1 MPYWAHIAIAQL
13 GQRLATNTSDR
24 VESRYLVRI
33 ANLSGRLV
41 LITDEGAIDVERAS
55 AGRFSSDPQSV
66 YAHWFEFVDWAEDIP
81 GAEMVSFSAEQLG
94 PPAPR
99 PAQVFG
105 IGANY
110 RSHAAEGGLDVPE
123 WPMVFTKYVSS
134 FTGPVGEI
142 ELPSD
147 AVDWEVEL
155 VFVIAQLARNV
166 PAERGWDYVAGL
178 TVGQDLSEREIQL
191 RGEIPQ
197 MSIGKSL
204 PGFSPTGPFLV
215 TPDSLPDP
223 DALEISCRVDGET
236 VQQANTNDL
245 VFSVPALVAELSAMM
260 PLLPGDVV
268 FTGTP
273 DGVGLARRPA
283 RFLQPGEQL
292 VSRIEGLGEMRHT
305 FRSAADA
312 RHGSDRVA
320 IQRLTASFPK
330 AASDA

>member
-1 MPYWAHIAIAQL
+1 M
-13 GQRLATNTSDR
+13 
-24 VESRYLVRI
+24 LV
-33 ANLSGRLV
+33 
-41 LITDEGAIDVERAS
+41 TDAGAIDVEGAS
-55 AGRFSSDPQSV
+55 AGRFSSDPQRI
-66 YAHWFEFVDWAEDIP
+66 YERWFEFVEWAEETP
-81 GAEMVSFSAEQLG
+81 AAEPVPFGTQQLG

-110 RSHAAEGGLDVPE
+110 HDHAAEGGLDAPE

-166 PAERGWDYVAGL
+166 PVERGWDYVAGL
-178 TVGQDLSEREIQL
+178 TVGQDLSEREVQL
-191 RGEIPQ
+191 RGAVPQ
-197 MSIGKSL
+197 MTMGKSL
-204 PGFSPTGPFLV
+204 PGFSPMGPYLV
-215 TPDSLPDP
+215 TPDSLPNP
-223 DALEISCRVDGET
+223 DALEISCSVDGET
-236 VQQANTNDL
+236 VQQASTGGL

-273 DGVGLARRPA
+273 AGVGLARTPA
-283 RFLQPGEQL
+283 RFLQPGEEL
-292 VSRIEGLGEMRHT
+292 VSRIEGIGEMRHT
-305 FRSAADA
+305 FRWAEGA
-312 RHGSDRVA
+312 RRGSDQVA
-320 IQRLTASFPK
+320 IQRLIASFPK
-330 AASDA
+330 TRSTSDA

>member
-1 MPYWAHIAIAQL
+1 
-13 GQRLATNTSDR
+13 
-24 VESRYLVRI
+24 VRI
-33 ANLSGRLV
+33 ANLSGRLA
-41 LITDEGAIDVERAS
+41 LITDAGAIDVEEAS
-55 AGRFSSDPQSV
+55 AGRFGSDPQRV
-66 YAHWFEFVDWAEDIP
+66 YERWFEFVEWA
-81 GAEMVSFSAEQLG
+81 AEVPSSSAVPFSAEQLG
-94 PPAPR
+94 PPAPW

-134 FTGPVGEI
+134 FTGPVGKI

-155 VFVIAQLARNV
+155 VFVVAQLARNV
-166 PAERGWDYVAGL
+166 PAERGWEYVAGL

-215 TPDSLPDP
+215 TPDALPDR
-223 DALEISCRVDGET
+223 DALAISCSVDGET
-236 VQQANTNDL
+236 VQQGSTGDL

-273 DGVGLARRPA
+273 AGVGLARRPA

-292 VSRIEGLGEMRHT
+292 VSRIEGIGEMRHT

-312 RHGSDRVA
+312 RRGSDQVA

-330 AASDA
+330 TATTSHA

>member
-1 MPYWAHIAIAQL
+1 
-13 GQRLATNTSDR
+13 
-24 VESRYLVRI
+24 
-33 ANLSGRLV
+33 LSGRLA
-41 LITDEGAIDVERAS
+41 LIIDAGAIDVEEAS
-55 AGRFSSDPQSV
+55 AGRFASDPQRV
-66 YAHWFEFVDWAEDIP
+66 YERWFEFVEWAADAAP
-81 GAEMVSFSAEQLG
+81 PSSAVPFSAERLG

-155 VFVIAQLARNV
+155 VFVVAQMARDV
-166 PAERGWDYVAGL
+166 PAERGWEYVAGL

-197 MSIGKSL
+197 MSLGKSL
-204 PGFSPTGPFLV
+204 PGFSPMGPFLV
-215 TPDSLPDP
+215 TPDSLPDR
-223 DALEISCRVDGET
+223 DALAISCSVDGET
-236 VQQANTNDL
+236 VQQGSTGDL
-245 VFSVPALVAELSAMM
+245 VFSVPALVAELSAMV

-273 DGVGLARRPA
+273 AGVGLARRPP

-305 FRSAADA
+305 FRSAAGA
-312 RHGSDRVA
+312 RRGSDQVA

-330 AASDA
+330 TPTTSDA

>member
-1 MPYWAHIAIAQL
+1 M
-13 GQRLATNTSDR
+13 
-24 VESRYLVRI
+24 RI
-33 ANLSGRLV
+33 ANLSDRLT
-41 LITDEGAIDVERAS
+41 LITDAGAIDVEKAS
-55 AGRFSSDPQSV
+55 AGRFSSDPQRV
-66 YAHWFEFVDWAEDIP
+66 YEGWLEFVEWA
-81 GAEMVSFSAEQLG
+81 AEAPPAAAVPFSPEQLG

-155 VFVIAQLARNV
+155 VFVIAQMARNV
-166 PAERGWDYVAGL
+166 PAERGWEYVAGL

-197 MSIGKSL
+197 MSMGKSL
-204 PGFSPTGPFLV
+204 PGFSPMGPFLV
-215 TPDSLPDP
+215 TPESLPDR
-223 DALEISCRVDGET
+223 DALAISCSVDGET
-236 VQQANTNDL
+236 VQQSSTGDL
-245 VFSVPALVAELSAMM
+245 VFSVPALVAELSAMV

-273 DGVGLARRPA
+273 AGVGLARRPP

-292 VSRIEGLGEMRHT
+292 VSRIEGIGEMRHT
-305 FRSAADA
+305 FRSAAGA
-312 RHGSDRVA
+312 RSGSDRVA
-320 IQRLTASFPK
+320 IQRLAASFPK
-330 AASDA
+330 TPTTTDA

>member
-1 MPYWAHIAIAQL
+1 M
-13 GQRLATNTSDR
+13 
-24 VESRYLVRI
+24 RI
-33 ANLSGRLV
+33 ANLSGRLT
-41 LITDEGAIDVERAS
+41 LITDAGAIDVEKAS
-55 AGRFSSDPQSV
+55 AGRFSSDPQRV
-66 YAHWFEFVDWAEDIP
+66 YEGWLEFVEWA
-81 GAEMVSFSAEQLG
+81 AEAPSAAAVPFSPEQLG

-155 VFVIAQLARNV
+155 VFVIAQMARNV
-166 PAERGWDYVAGL
+166 PAERGWEYVAGL

-197 MSIGKSL
+197 MSMGKSL
-204 PGFSPTGPFLV
+204 PGFSPMGPFLV
-215 TPDSLPDP
+215 TPESLRDR
-223 DALEISCRVDGET
+223 DALAISCSVDGET
-236 VQQANTNDL
+236 VQQSSTGDL
-245 VFSVPALVAELSAMM
+245 VFSVPALVAELSAMV

-273 DGVGLARRPA
+273 AGVGLARRPP

-292 VSRIEGLGEMRHT
+292 VSRIEGIGEMRHT
-305 FRSAADA
+305 FRSAAGA
-312 RHGSDRVA
+312 RSGSDRVA
-320 IQRLTASFPK
+320 IQRLAASFPK
-330 AASDA
+330 TPTTSDA

>member
-1 MPYWAHIAIAQL
+1 
-13 GQRLATNTSDR
+13 
-24 VESRYLVRI
+24 VRI
-33 ANLSGRLV
+33 ANLSGRLA
-41 LITDEGAIDVERAS
+41 LITDAGAIDVAKAS
-55 AGRFSSDPQSV
+55 AGRFWSDPQRV
-66 YAHWFEFVDWAEDIP
+66 YERWFDFVEWAADAP
-81 GAEMVSFSAEQLG
+81 PSAAVPFSPEQLG

-155 VFVIAQLARNV
+155 VFVVAQLARNV

-178 TVGQDLSEREIQL
+178 TVGQDLSEREVQL

-197 MSIGKSL
+197 MSMGKSL
-204 PGFSPTGPFLV
+204 PGFSPMGPFLV

-223 DALEISCRVDGET
+223 DVLEISCSVDGET
-236 VQQANTNDL
+236 VQQASTGDL
-245 VFSVPALVAELSAMM
+245 VFSVPALVAELSAMV

-273 DGVGLARRPA
+273 AGVGLARRPP

-292 VSRIEGLGEMRHT
+292 VSRIEGVGEMRHT
-305 FRSAADA
+305 FRSAEGA
-312 RHGSDRVA
+312 RRGSDQVA

-330 AASDA
+330 TPTKSDA

>member
-1 MPYWAHIAIAQL
+1 
-13 GQRLATNTSDR
+13 
-24 VESRYLVRI
+24 
-33 ANLSGRLV
+33 LSGRLA
-41 LITDEGAIDVERAS
+41 LIIDAGAIDVEEAS
-55 AGRFSSDPQSV
+55 AGRFASDPQRV
-66 YAHWFEFVDWAEDIP
+66 YERWFEFVEWAADAAP
-81 GAEMVSFSAEQLG
+81 PSSAVPFSAERLG

-155 VFVIAQLARNV
+155 VFVVAQMARDV
-166 PAERGWDYVAGL
+166 PAERGWEYVAGL

-197 MSIGKSL
+197 MSLGKSL
-204 PGFSPTGPFLV
+204 PCFSPMGPFLV
-215 TPDSLPDP
+215 TPDSLADR
-223 DALEISCRVDGET
+223 DALAISCSVDGET
-236 VQQANTNDL
+236 MQQGSTGDL
-245 VFSVPALVAELSAMM
+245 VFSVPALVAELSAMV

-273 DGVGLARRPA
+273 AGVGLARRPP

-305 FRSAADA
+305 FRSAAGA
-312 RHGSDRVA
+312 RRGSDQVA

-330 AASDA
+330 TPTTSDA

>member
-1 MPYWAHIAIAQL
+1 M
-13 GQRLATNTSDR
+13 
-24 VESRYLVRI
+24 RI
-33 ANLSGRLV
+33 ANLSGRLT
-41 LITDEGAIDVERAS
+41 LITDAGAIDAEEAS
-55 AGRFSSDPQSV
+55 AGRFSSDPQRV
-66 YAHWFEFVDWAEDIP
+66 YERWFEFVEWAAAGP
-81 GAEMVSFSAEQLG
+81 AAAAVPFSADQLG

-110 RSHAAEGGLDVPE
+110 GGHAAEGGLAVPE

-142 ELPSD
+142 ELPSY

-166 PAERGWDYVAGL
+166 PVDRGWEYVAGL

-191 RGEIPQ
+191 RGEVPQ
-197 MSIGKSL
+197 MTMGKSL
-204 PGFSPTGPFLV
+204 PGFSPMGPFLV
-215 TPDSLPDP
+215 TQDSLHDP
-223 DALEISCRVDGET
+223 DVLEISCSVDGET
-236 VQQANTNDL
+236 VQQASTGDL

-273 DGVGLARRPA
+273 AGVGLARRPP

-292 VSRIEGLGEMRHT
+292 VSRIEGIGEMRHT
-305 FRSAADA
+305 FRSAPDA
-312 RHGSDRVA
+312 RRGSDQLA
-320 IQRLTASFPK
+320 MAHLAASFPNTPK
-330 AASDA
+330 TSHA

>member
-1 MPYWAHIAIAQL
+1 M
-13 GQRLATNTSDR
+13 
-24 VESRYLVRI
+24 RI
-33 ANLSGRLV
+33 ANLSDRLV
-41 LITDEGAIDVERAS
+41 LITDAGAIDVEEVSSR
-55 AGRFSSDPQSV
+55 RFSSDPQRV
-66 YAHWFEFVDWAEDIP
+66 YERWFEFVEWAAAVP
-81 GAEMVSFSAEQLG
+81 SSAAVSFRAEQLG

-110 RSHAAEGGLDVPE
+110 RSHAAEGGLEVPE
-123 WPMVFTKYVSS
+123 WPMVFAKYVSS

-204 PGFSPTGPFLV
+204 PGFSPMGPFLV
-215 TPDSLPDP
+215 TPDSLPDR
-223 DALEISCRVDGET
+223 DALAISCSVDGET
-236 VQQANTNDL
+236 VQQASTSDL

-260 PLLPGDVV
+260 PLLPGDLV

-273 DGVGLARRPA
+273 AGVGLARRPA

-292 VSRIEGLGEMRHT
+292 VSRIEGIGEMRHT
-305 FRSAADA
+305 FRSAAGA
-312 RHGSDRVA
+312 RRGSDQVA

-330 AASDA
+330 TPTTSDA

>member
-1 MPYWAHIAIAQL
+1 
-13 GQRLATNTSDR
+13 
-24 VESRYLVRI
+24 
-33 ANLSGRLV
+33 LSGRLA
-41 LITDEGAIDVERAS
+41 LITQPGAIDVEEAS
-55 AGRFSSDPQSV
+55 AGRFWSDPQRV
-66 YAHWFEFVDWAEDIP
+66 YERWFDFVEWAAAAP
-81 GAEMVSFSAEQLG
+81 SSAAVPFNAEQLG

-134 FTGPVGEI
+134 FTGPAGEI

-155 VFVIAQLARNV
+155 VFVVSQLARDV

-197 MSIGKSL
+197 MSMGKSL
-204 PGFSPTGPFLV
+204 PGFSPMGPFLV
-215 TPDSLPDP
+215 TPDSVPDR
-223 DALEISCRVDGET
+223 DALAISCSVDGET
-236 VQQANTNDL
+236 VQQGSTGDL
-245 VFSVPALVAELSAMM
+245 VFSVPALVAELSAMV

-273 DGVGLARRPA
+273 AGVGLARRPP

-292 VSRIEGLGEMRHT
+292 VSRIEGIGEMRHT
-305 FRSAADA
+305 FRTAAGA
-312 RHGSDRVA
+312 RQGSDQVA

-330 AASDA
+330 TPIKSDA

>member
-1 MPYWAHIAIAQL
+1 
-13 GQRLATNTSDR
+13 
-24 VESRYLVRI
+24 VRI
-33 ANLSGRLV
+33 ANLSGRLA
-41 LITDEGAIDVERAS
+41 LITDAGAIDVEEAS
-55 AGRFSSDPQSV
+55 AGRFWSDPQRV
-66 YAHWFEFVDWAEDIP
+66 YERWFEFVEWAAAAP
-81 GAEMVSFSAEQLG
+81 SSAAVPFSAEQLG

-155 VFVIAQLARNV
+155 VFVVAQLARDV
-166 PAERGWDYVAGL
+166 PAERGWEYVAGV

-204 PGFSPTGPFLV
+204 PGFSPMGPFLV
-215 TPDSLPDP
+215 TPDSLADR
-223 DALEISCRVDGET
+223 DALAISCSVDGET
-236 VQQANTNDL
+236 VQQGSTGDL
-245 VFSVPALVAELSAMM
+245 VFSVPALVAELSAMV

-273 DGVGLARRPA
+273 AGVGLARTPP

-292 VSRIEGLGEMRHT
+292 NSRIEGIGEMRHT
-305 FRSAADA
+305 FRSAAGA
-312 RHGSDRVA
+312 RRGSDQLA

-330 AASDA
+330 TPTTSDA

>member
-1 MPYWAHIAIAQL
+1 
-13 GQRLATNTSDR
+13 
-24 VESRYLVRI
+24 VRI

-41 LITDEGAIDVERAS
+41 LITDEGAVDVEGAS
-55 AGRFSSDPQSV
+55 GGRFSSDPQRV
-66 YAHWFEFVDWAEDIP
+66 YEHWFEFVDWAEQVP
-81 GAEMVSFSAEQLG
+81 PAQVVAFSVEQLG

-105 IGANY
+105 IGTNY

-134 FTGPVGEI
+134 FTGPFGDI

-155 VFVIAQLARNV
+155 VFVIAQLARNI
-166 PAERGWDYVAGL
+166 PAQRGWDYVAGL
-178 TVGQDLSEREIQL
+178 TVGQDLSEREVQL

-215 TPDSLPDP
+215 TPDSLPNP
-223 DALEISCRVDGET
+223 GALEISCSIDGET
-236 VQQANTNDL
+236 VQQASTGDL
-245 VFSVPALVAELSAMM
+245 VFSVPELVAELSSMV

-273 DGVGLARRPA
+273 DGVGLARRPP

-292 VSRIEGLGEMRHT
+292 VSRIEGIGEMRHT
-305 FRSAADA
+305 FRNAAGS

-320 IQRLTASFPK
+320 IRRLSASFPK
-330 AASDA
+330 TAAASDT

>member
-1 MPYWAHIAIAQL
+1 
-13 GQRLATNTSDR
+13 
-24 VESRYLVRI
+24 VRI
-33 ANLSGRLV
+33 ANLSGRLA
-41 LITDEGAIDVERAS
+41 LITDAGAIDVEDAS
-55 AGRFSSDPQSV
+55 AGRFWSDPQRV
-66 YAHWFEFVDWAEDIP
+66 YERWFEFVEWAAAAP
-81 GAEMVSFSAEQLG
+81 SSSAVPFSAEHLG

-110 RSHAAEGGLDVPE
+110 GSHAAEGGLDVPE

-155 VFVIAQLARNV
+155 VFVVAQMARNV
-166 PAERGWDYVAGL
+166 PADRGWEYVAGL

-204 PGFSPTGPFLV
+204 PGFSPMGPFLV
-215 TPDSLPDP
+215 TPDSLKDR
-223 DALEISCRVDGET
+223 DALAISCSVDGET
-236 VQQANTNDL
+236 VQQGSTGDL
-245 VFSVPALVAELSAMM
+245 VFSVPALVAELSAMV
-260 PLLPGDVV
+260 PLWPGDVV

-273 DGVGLARRPA
+273 AGVGLARRPP

-292 VSRIEGLGEMRHT
+292 VSRIEGIGEMRHT
-305 FRSAADA
+305 FRSAAGA
-312 RHGSDRVA
+312 RRGSDQVA
-320 IQRLTASFPK
+320 IQRLTASFSK
-330 AASDA
+330 ASTTSDA

>member
-1 MPYWAHIAIAQL
+1 MD
-13 GQRLATNTSDR
+13 TDTSDQ
-24 VESRYLVRI
+24 VESRFIVRI

-41 LITDEGAIDVERAS
+41 LITDEGAIDIEEAS
-55 AGRFSSDPQSV
+55 AGRFSSDPQQV
-66 YAHWFEFVDWAEDIP
+66 YERWLEFVEWAREAPPVAVIP
-81 GAEMVSFSAEQLG
+81 FSADQLG

-99 PAQVFG
+99 PAQVFA

-110 RSHAAEGGLDVPE
+110 RSHAAEGGLDIPE
-123 WPMVFTKYVSS
+123 WPMIFTKYVSS

-155 VFVIAQLARNV
+155 VFVIAQLARNI

-178 TVGQDLSEREIQL
+178 TVGQDLSEREVQL
-191 RGEIPQ
+191 RGEIAQ
-197 MSIGKSL
+197 MSMGKSL

-223 DALEISCRVDGET
+223 DALEISCSVNGET
-236 VQQANTNDL
+236 LQQASTSDL

-273 DGVGLARRPA
+273 AGVGLARSPA

-292 VSRIEGLGEMRHT
+292 VSRIEGIGEMRHT
-305 FRSAADA
+305 FRSAAGA
-312 RHGSDRVA
+312 RRGSDQVA

-330 AASDA
+330 TPSTSDA

>member
-1 MPYWAHIAIAQL
+1 VY
-13 GQRLATNTSDR
+13 
-24 VESRYLVRI
+24 
-33 ANLSGRLV
+33 
-41 LITDEGAIDVERAS
+41 ER
-55 AGRFSSDPQSV
+55 
-66 YAHWFEFVDWAEDIP
+66 WFEFVEWAAAAP
-81 GAEMVSFSAEQLG
+81 SSAAVPFSAEQLG

-155 VFVIAQLARNV
+155 VFVVAQLARDV
-166 PAERGWDYVAGL
+166 PAERGWEYVAGV

-204 PGFSPTGPFLV
+204 PGFSPMGPFLV
-215 TPDSLPDP
+215 TPDSLADR
-223 DALEISCRVDGET
+223 DALAISCSVDGET
-236 VQQANTNDL
+236 VQQSSTGDL
-245 VFSVPALVAELSAMM
+245 VFSVPALVAELSAMV

-273 DGVGLARRPA
+273 AGVGLARRPP

-292 VSRIEGLGEMRHT
+292 VSRIEGIGEMRHT
-305 FRSAADA
+305 FRSAAGA
-312 RHGSDRVA
+312 RSGSDRVA
-320 IQRLTASFPK
+320 IQRLAASFPK
-330 AASDA
+330 TPTTSDA

>member
-1 MPYWAHIAIAQL
+1 
-13 GQRLATNTSDR
+13 
-24 VESRYLVRI
+24 
-33 ANLSGRLV
+33 LSGRLA
-41 LITDEGAIDVERAS
+41 LIIDAGAIDVEEAS
-55 AGRFSSDPQSV
+55 AGRFASDPQRV
-66 YAHWFEFVDWAEDIP
+66 YERWFEFVEWAADAAP
-81 GAEMVSFSAEQLG
+81 PSSAVPFSAEQLG

-155 VFVIAQLARNV
+155 VFVVAQMARDV
-166 PAERGWDYVAGL
+166 PAERGWEYVAGL

-197 MSIGKSL
+197 MSLGKSL
-204 PGFSPTGPFLV
+204 PCFSPMGPFLV
-215 TPDSLPDP
+215 TPDSLADR
-223 DALEISCRVDGET
+223 DALAISCSVDGET
-236 VQQANTNDL
+236 MQQGSTGDL
-245 VFSVPALVAELSAMM
+245 VFSVPALVAELSAMV

-273 DGVGLARRPA
+273 AGVGLARRPP

-305 FRSAADA
+305 FRSAAGA
-312 RHGSDRVA
+312 RRGSDQVA

-330 AASDA
+330 TPTTSDA

>member
-1 MPYWAHIAIAQL
+1 M
-13 GQRLATNTSDR
+13 
-24 VESRYLVRI
+24 RI
-33 ANLSGRLV
+33 ANLSGRLT
-41 LITDEGAIDVERAS
+41 LITNAGAIDVEKAS
-55 AGRFSSDPQSV
+55 AGRFGSDPQRV
-66 YAHWFEFVDWAEDIP
+66 YERWFEFVKWAAQAP
-81 GAEMVSFSAEQLG
+81 SAAAVPFSAEQLG

-110 RSHAAEGGLDVPE
+110 GSHAAEGGLDVPE

-155 VFVIAQLARNV
+155 VFVVAQMARNV
-166 PAERGWDYVAGL
+166 PAERGWEYVAGL

-197 MSIGKSL
+197 MSMGKSL
-204 PGFSPTGPFLV
+204 PGFSPMGPFLV
-215 TPDSLPDP
+215 TPDSLPDR
-223 DALEISCRVDGET
+223 DALAISCSVDGET
-236 VQQANTNDL
+236 VQQGSTGDL
-245 VFSVPALVAELSAMM
+245 VFSVPALVAELSAMV

-273 DGVGLARRPA
+273 AGVGLARRPP
-283 RFLQPGEQL
+283 RFLQPGDQL
-292 VSRIEGLGEMRHT
+292 VSRIEGIGEMRHT
-305 FRSAADA
+305 FRSAAGA
-312 RHGSDRVA
+312 RSGSDRVA
-320 IQRLTASFPK
+320 IQRLAASFPK
-330 AASDA
+330 TPTTSDA

>member
-1 MPYWAHIAIAQL
+1 M
-13 GQRLATNTSDR
+13 
-24 VESRYLVRI
+24 RI
-33 ANLSGRLV
+33 ANLSGRLA
-41 LITDEGAIDVERAS
+41 LITDAGAIDAEEAS
-55 AGRFSSDPQSV
+55 GGRFSSDPQRV
-66 YAHWFEFVDWAEDIP
+66 YEHWLEFVEWAGEAP
-81 GAEMVSFSAEQLG
+81 LAQAVPFSAEQLG

-110 RSHAAEGGLDVPE
+110 RSHAAEGGLEVPE
-123 WPMVFTKYVSS
+123 FPMVFTKYVSS

-155 VFVIAQLARNV
+155 VFVVSRLARNV
-166 PAERGWDYVAGL
+166 PAQRGWEYVAGL
-178 TVGQDLSEREIQL
+178 TVGQDLSEREVQL

-204 PGFSPTGPFLV
+204 PGFSPMGPFLV
-215 TPDSLPDP
+215 TPDSLPSP
-223 DALEISCRVDGET
+223 DALEISCSVDGET
-236 VQQANTNDL
+236 VQQGSTGDL
-245 VFSVPALVAELSAMM
+245 VFSVPALVAELSAMV

-273 DGVGLARRPA
+273 AGVGLARRPP

-292 VSRIEGLGEMRHT
+292 VSRIEGIGEMRHT
-305 FRSAADA
+305 FRNAAGA
-312 RHGSDRVA
+312 RRGSDQIA

-330 AASDA
+330 TTTTSDA

>member
-1 MPYWAHIAIAQL
+1 M
-13 GQRLATNTSDR
+13 G
-24 VESRYLVRI
+24 I
-33 ANLSGRLV
+33 ANLSGRLA
-41 LITDEGAIDVERAS
+41 LITDAGAIDVEEAS
-55 AGRFSSDPQSV
+55 AGRFWSDPQRV
-66 YAHWFEFVDWAEDIP
+66 YERWFEFVEWAP
-81 GAEMVSFSAEQLG
+81 AAQSSAAVPFSVEQLG

-155 VFVIAQLARNV
+155 VFVVSRLARNV
-166 PAERGWDYVAGL
+166 PAQRGWDYVAGL

-197 MSIGKSL
+197 MSMGKSL
-204 PGFSPTGPFLV
+204 PGFSPMGPFLV

-223 DALEISCRVDGET
+223 DVLEISCSVDGET
-236 VQQANTNDL
+236 VQQASTGDL
-245 VFSVPALVAELSAMM
+245 VFSVPALVAELSAMV

-273 DGVGLARRPA
+273 AGVGLARRPP

-292 VSRIEGLGEMRHT
+292 VSRIEGVGEMRHT
-305 FRSAADA
+305 FRSAAGA
-312 RHGSDRVA
+312 RRGSDQVA

-330 AASDA
+330 TPTKSDA

>member
-1 MPYWAHIAIAQL
+1 M
-13 GQRLATNTSDR
+13 
-24 VESRYLVRI
+24 RI
-33 ANLSGRLV
+33 ANLSGRLA
-41 LITDEGAIDVERAS
+41 LITDAGAIDVEEAS
-55 AGRFSSDPQSV
+55 AGRFWSDPQRV
-66 YAHWFEFVDWAEDIP
+66 YERWFEFVEWAAAAP
-81 GAEMVSFSAEQLG
+81 SSAAVPFSAEQLG

-155 VFVIAQLARNV
+155 VFVVAQLARDV
-166 PAERGWDYVAGL
+166 PAERGWEYVAGV

-204 PGFSPTGPFLV
+204 PGFSPMGPFLV
-215 TPDSLPDP
+215 TPDSLADR
-223 DALEISCRVDGET
+223 DALAISCSVDGET
-236 VQQANTNDL
+236 VQQGSTGDL
-245 VFSVPALVAELSAMM
+245 VFSVPALVAELSAMV

-273 DGVGLARRPA
+273 AGVGLARRPP

-292 VSRIEGLGEMRHT
+292 VSRIEGIGEMRHT
-305 FRSAADA
+305 FRSAAGA
-312 RHGSDRVA
+312 RQGSDQVA

-330 AASDA
+330 TPTTSDA